1 MIIICIDIDCA
12 MTLFSLYENHLFL
25 KHMNRVMKTC
35 SPSAF
40 EFLEKITSIK
50 KYVEKSQN
58 ERVWDEQSKNKKSL
72 RKFKKYDC
80 DSSIFRGGSKT
91 AVTSKM
97 ARFVIIVNAFV
108 NYYHKALHLGCCNS
122 LRSASDLANIELK
135 SQKQPPQVF

>member
-50 KYVEKSQN
+50 KYVESHKMKECEMSNQKI
-58 ERVWDEQSKNKKSL
+58 KNS
-72 RKFKKYDC
+72 
-80 DSSIFRGGSKT
+80 
-91 AVTSKM
+91 
-97 ARFVIIVNAFV
+97 
-108 NYYHKALHLGCCNS
+108 
-122 LRSASDLANIELK
+122 
-135 SQKQPPQVF
+135 